1 MGTVTRWGW
10 RRRPLPPS
18 PQFANLLAILLLT
31 TCIAPGATRDVMSTA
46 SSPPSPSTSTT
57 TPTALTASVPALPSL
72 GAPGPAA
79 NAAAPS
85 PGPASTSQTISMV
98 LRLAGKELDPWTD
111 SKAAQLLAAVGAV
124 LTGDG
129 VTVNGTSARL
139 LHVQASTAADSGKR
153 RRRLAGEA
161 EGSELDSTAA
171 IPSLYTATEVALIQA
186 VLQASYSSSPA
197 LIRLVMVDATASGL
211 LATTMRLKGWLAM
224 LAAVRSQPVL
234 LGCAPLPVC
243 CCNHHFIVRG
253 ASLSLLA
260 SGHATAAVRCS
271 LALRLYEDLQACL

>member
-1 MGTVTRWGW
+1 
-10 RRRPLPPS
+10 
-18 PQFANLLAILLLT
+18 
-31 TCIAPGATRDVMSTA
+31 
-46 SSPPSPSTSTT
+46 
-57 TPTALTASVPALPSL
+57 
-72 GAPGPAA
+72 
-79 NAAAPS
+79 
-85 PGPASTSQTISMV
+85 MV

-111 SKAAQLLAAVGAV
+111 SKAAQLLAAVEAV

-161 EGSELDSTAA
+161 EESELDSTAA
-171 IPSLYTATEVALIQA
+171 IPSVYTATELALIQA
-186 VLQASYSSSPA
+186 VVQASYSSSPA
-197 LIRLVMVDATASGL
+197 LIHLVMVDATASGL

-224 LAAVRSQPVL
+224 LAAVRSRSVL
-234 LGCAPLPVC
+234 LGCVPLPLC
-243 CCNHHFIVRG
+243 CCNHQFIVRG

-271 LALRLYEDLQACL
+271 LALHLYEDLQACL